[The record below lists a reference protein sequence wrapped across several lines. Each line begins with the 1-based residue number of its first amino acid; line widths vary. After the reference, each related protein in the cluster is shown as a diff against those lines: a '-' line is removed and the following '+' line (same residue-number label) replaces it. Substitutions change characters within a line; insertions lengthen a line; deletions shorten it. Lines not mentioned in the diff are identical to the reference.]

1 MQGILDHKLL
11 VFGVLFAVGF
21 VITCRALSYKFM
33 FQITPSLPK
42 GIYLISAPTYIESG
56 TLVVFPIPQN
66 VKALMQSRGW
76 LLPRL
81 KFYLMKPVVAKQ
93 GDSADVSES
102 GVFINGRFFGPVMQ
116 HDTQGLP
123 LPKAY
128 HKRTLQQGEYFV
140 ATTYAKSFDSRY
152 FGTIHQQDIK
162 WVARPF
168 LVLHGDLSQTS
179 RKKDHP

>member
-11 VFGVLFAVGF
+11 VYGMLFAVGF
-21 VITCRALSYKFM
+21 VIVCKALSYKFM

-42 GIYLISAPTYIESG
+42 GIYLISAPKHIESG
-56 TLVVFPIPQN
+56 TLVVFHIPKN
-66 VKALMQSRGW
+66 IRGLMHARGW

-93 GDSADVSES
+93 GDSVEVSEA
-102 GVFINGRFFGPVMQ
+102 GVFINGRFFGPVKQ
-116 HDTQGLP
+116 FDSQGLP

-128 HKRTLQQGEYFV
+128 LKRTLQQGEYFV
-140 ATTYAKSFDSRY
+140 ATTYPNSFDSRY

-168 LVLHGDLSQTS
+168 LVSHGD
-179 RKKDHP
+179 